1 MKRVLVVFVMLAA
14 CSVLL
19 AESIKWEMTNTY
31 PKSDAEFQ
39 VWTNDV
45 ETVTALSPYEDL
57 LETKRRIDILWT
69 DYTNRLE
76 RIAQMREKRRVA
88 EEKKATRSRAFEIR
102 KKYRAK
108 ERSK

>member
-19 AESIKWEMTNTY
+19 AESIKWDMTNIY
-31 PKSDAEFQ
+31 PKTSSEFQ
-39 VWTNDV
+39 AWTNEV
-45 ETVTALSPYEDL
+45 PYVGTVDL
-57 LETKRRIDILWT
+57 LAEMIETKRRIDILWT

-88 EEKKATRSRAFEIR
+88 EEKKAARSRAFEIR

>member
-19 AESIKWEMTNTY
+19 AESIKWEMTNIY
-31 PKSDAEFQ
+31 PKTSSELHA
-39 VWTNDV
+39 WTNEV
-45 ETVTALSPYEDL
+45 PNVGTVDL
-57 LETKRRIDILWT
+57 LAEMVETKRRIDILWT

-88 EEKKATRSRAFEIR
+88 EEKRAARSRAFEIR